1 LSHFFQTGETEGY
14 IMVVEDSTIEATM
27 VKSLLASH
35 GFTVKTFLEGVS
47 AYEFAVQN
55 PPILVVSDVLMPGID
70 GFEFC
75 EKFKSTP
82 NLQEVPVILLTAL
95 QDPLDIIHGLKAG
108 ANNFITKPFEPKYL
122 LSRVNY
128 LLANRELRSS
138 GGSDMVLEIMFN
150 GSKYAINSERKQ
162 ILDLLLSVYETSI
175 EQNKALVAAQRQLQE
190 ANEQLGLANR
200 DLEAFSY
207 TISHDL
213 RTPLNHIGVSAQLI
227 KERHE
232 QSFDA
237 EDKSYLETIL
247 GTVRSMSEMIQD
259 LLQFSR
265 SGNIAA
271 NLKPLDL
278 TEMTQQIAEWIRQE
292 DPMRHVDF
300 VIEKDMQVMADS
312 SLLMVVMKNLLGNAW
327 KYTSRKSHAE
337 IAVGVTRE
345 NGCKTIFVKDNGA
358 GFDCM
363 KAWNLFTPFV
373 RLHSQDDFPG
383 TGVGL
388 ATVRRIIERHGGKI
402 WANGKTDEGAT
413 FYFTLPEQNQ

>member
-1 LSHFFQTGETEGY
+1 
-14 IMVVEDSTIEATM
+14 MVVEDSAIEATM
-27 VKSLLASH
+27 VKSLLTSH
-35 GFTVKTFLEGVS
+35 GFKVLTFTGGDE
-47 AYEFAVQN
+47 AYAHALQN
-55 PPILVVSDVLMPGID
+55 PPILVVSDVLMPGMD

-75 EKFKSTP
+75 EKFKTTP
-82 NLQEVPVILLTAL
+82 NLQEVPMILLTAL
-95 QDPLDIIHGLKAG
+95 QDPLDIIHGLKSG

-128 LLANRELRSS
+128 LLANRELRNS

-175 EQNKALVAAQRQLQE
+175 EQNRALLVAQRQLQE
-190 ANEQLGLANR
+190 ANDQLGLANR

-232 QSFDA
+232 QTFNE
-237 EDKSYLETIL
+237 EDRSYLETIL
-247 GTVRSMSEMIQD
+247 STVRSMSEMIQD

-265 SGNIAA
+265 SGNIAT
-271 NLKPLDL
+271 NLQPIDL
-278 TEMTQQIAEWIRQE
+278 SEMAQQIAELIRQE
-292 DPMRHVDF
+292 KPGRLVDF
-300 VIEKDMQVMADS
+300 KIQQNIQVKADS

-327 KYTSRKSHAE
+327 KYTSQMAHATIE
-337 IAVGVTRE
+337 VGTMEV
-345 NGCKTIFVKDNGA
+345 NGQTTIFVKDNGA
-358 GFDCM
+358 GFDCQ

-373 RLHSQDDFPG
+373 RLHSQEEFPG

-402 WANGKTDEGAT
+402 WAEAKPNEGAT
-413 FYFTLPEQNQ
+413 FYFTLPE

>member
-1 LSHFFQTGETEGY
+1 
-14 IMVVEDSTIEATM
+14 MVVEDSTIEATM
-27 VKSLLASH
+27 VNSLLTSH
-35 GFTVKTFLEGVS
+35 GFTVKTFAEGVS
-47 AYEFAVQN
+47 AYE
-55 PPILVVSDVLMPGID
+55 
-70 GFEFC
+70 
-75 EKFKSTP
+75 
-82 NLQEVPVILLTAL
+82 
-95 QDPLDIIHGLKAG
+95 
-108 ANNFITKPFEPKYL
+108 
-122 LSRVNY
+122 
-128 LLANRELRSS
+128 
-138 GGSDMVLEIMFN
+138 
-150 GSKYAINSERKQ
+150 YAINSERKQ
-162 ILDLLLSVYETSI
+162 IPDLLLSVYETSI

-232 QSFDA
+232 HSFDA

-265 SGNIAA
+265 SGDVAA

-292 DPMRHVDF
+292 GSIRQVDF
-300 VIEKDMQVMADS
+300 TIEKDMQVMADS

-327 KYTSRKSHAE
+327 KYTSRKPSAKIE
-337 IAVGVTRE
+337 IGTTLM
-345 NGCKTIFVKDNGA
+345 NGHKTIFVKDNGA
-358 GFDCM
+358 GFDCH

-402 WANGKTDEGAT
+402 WAEAIPDEGAT
-413 FYFTLPEQNQ
+413 FYFTLPE